1 MIATAMK
8 SACAAAGAQYVF
20 KASFDKANRT
30 SLGGKRGIG
39 IDDGLRVLEQVKT
52 QAGVPVL
59 TDVHTADQC
68 TPVAEVVDILQIPA
82 FLCRQTD
89 MLLAAGAT
97 KAAINVK
104 KGQFLAPWDMSDTP
118 EIAQKA
124 PYPVEVTAGKTYFW
138 CACGRSAKQPFCDGS
153 HKDTEFTPVKFTA
166 EADKKVFFCGCK
178 HSDKAPLCDGTH
190 AKL

>member
-1 MIATAMK
+1 
-8 SACAAAGAQYVF
+8 
-20 KASFDKANRT
+20 
-30 SLGGKRGIG
+30 
-39 IDDGLRVLEQVKT
+39 
-52 QAGVPVL
+52 
-59 TDVHTADQC
+59 
-68 TPVAEVVDILQIPA
+68 
-82 FLCRQTD
+82 
-89 MLLAAGAT
+89 
-97 KAAINVK
+97 
-104 KGQFLAPWDMSDTP
+104 MSDTP